1 MKPRLPREIELTL
14 PTDIVWLIS
23 TYLENVKKVD
33 PPYKH
38 DTLQRELT
46 KIQRSPLRGKNEMY
60 MKDLDDFILD

>member
-1 MKPRLPREIELTL
+1 MKPRLPREIELML

-23 TYLENVKKVD
+23 TYLENVKKAS
-33 PPYKH
+33 PTYKH
-38 DTLQRELT
+38 DTLQKELT

>member
-1 MKPRLPREIELTL
+1 MKPRLPREIELML

-23 TYLENVKKVD
+23 TYLENVKKVN

-38 DTLQRELT
+38 DTLEKELK

>member
-1 MKPRLPREIELTL
+1 MKPRLPREIELML

-23 TYLENVKKVD
+23 TYLENVKKVS

-38 DTLQRELT
+38 DTLQKELT